1 MDQLWNHHESAAYQS
16 YNWSS
21 NKLSEVI
28 DMKRNACNIGRTQ
41 KLVFFGVILSFIF
54 PGNLP
59 KANNFI
65 EITYDMAEQ
74 SHLKIFVHPGN

>member
-1 MDQLWNHHESAAYQS
+1 MQYRKNT
-16 YNWSS
+16 
-21 NKLSEVI
+21 KT
-28 DMKRNACNIGRTQ
+28 GF
-41 KLVFFGVILSFIF
+41 FFGVILSFIF

-65 EITYDMAEQ
+65 EITYDMAEL

>member
-1 MDQLWNHHESAAYQS
+1 
-16 YNWSS
+16 
-21 NKLSEVI
+21 
-28 DMKRNACNIGRTQ
+28 MKRNACNIGRTQ
-41 KLVFFGVILSFIF
+41 KLVVFGVILSFIF